1 MPEAATTTTDNALS
15 NPPATG
21 TAPTHENGIQLA
33 LNASDP
39 PAEETQETTEG
50 AATTQ
55 ETASTTEGGTA
66 PATDDP
72 SKKTPWFQRRIDA
85 LTAEKWEERREKE
98 NLRRQTEVLLQ
109 QLADLRKGGTTTPP
123 ATTTTA
129 TTATQADG
137 TTTPPATT
145 TTPTAPQNTNRT
157 QVSEAEIN
165 AMAER
170 RAAEIAKTTAFTK
183 ACNDIYSN
191 GKDDYQDFDQAMRT
205 YQMLG
210 GMPQPLLEIITEM
223 PNAHKVLYKVGKD
236 LDLAEKLV
244 KMNPTRMAMELARVE
259 SSLSKPAP
267 VVVSNA
273 ARPIAPVD
281 GNNRAET
288 DPDRMSTEQ
297 WITWREAELAKKR
310 R

>member
-1 MPEAATTTTDNALS
+1 MPEAATTPTDNALS
-15 NPPATG
+15 NPPAG
-21 TAPTHENGIQLA
+21 GAAPTHDNGIQLA

-39 PAEETQETTEG
+39 LPEEGKEGQSAEGQATEAAPAADGG
-50 AATTQ
+50 AA
-55 ETASTTEGGTA
+55 ANG
-66 PATDDP
+66 DDP

-98 NLRRQTEVLLQ
+98 NLRRQTETLLQ
-109 QLADLRKGGTTTPP
+109 QLADLRKGVTTTPP
-123 ATTTTA
+123 AGANAGPPPA
-129 TTATQADG
+129 TDG
-137 TTTPPATT
+137 TTPPNPAA
-145 TTPTAPQNTNRT
+145 PAQQQAPQRS
-157 QVSEAEIN
+157 QVTEAEIN
-165 AMAER
+165 AMAQR
-170 RAAEIAKTTAFTK
+170 RAEEIARTTAFTK

-191 GKDDYQDFDQAMRT
+191 GKDDFQDFDQAMRT

-236 LDLAEKLV
+236 LDLAEKIV

-259 SSLSKPAP
+259 SGLVAKQAP
-267 VVVSNA
+267 VLSNA
-273 ARPIAPVD
+273 PRPVVPVD

-288 DPDRMSTEQ
+288 NPENMSTEQ

-310 R
+310 GR

>member
-1 MPEAATTTTDNALS
+1 MPEAVAATTENALS

-21 TAPTHENGIQLA
+21 NVPTHENGIQLA

-39 PAEETQETTEG
+39 PEEGETQQTADGSTQTQETTAPADG
-50 AATTQ
+50 GTT
-55 ETASTTEGGTA
+55 TTTE
-66 PATDDP
+66 DP
-72 SKKTPWFQRRIDA
+72 SRKTPWFQRRIDA

-109 QLADLRKGGTTTPP
+109 QLADLRKGV
-123 ATTTTA
+123 
-129 TTATQADG
+129 

-145 TTPTAPQNTNRT
+145 TTPPPADGTTPPAPTTPPQTQNTGRT

-259 SSLSKPAP
+259 SSLSKPP
-267 VVVSNA
+267 VVQVSNA

-288 DPDRMSTEQ
+288 NPENMTTEQ